1 MHLKHNY
8 PWYWE
13 QSETLTL
20 FLQRRLTLGLNKY
33 TVEKACFPCIIF
45 LNLWTVLDGY
55 REVVCGIFF
64 SLLLFLI
71 HPPIRPSTHL
81 PRERYTHTEKNWL
94 LLGFPVNY
102 GELFNFFVW
111 TDPATVWLFRYCFG
125 ILQFLTVQQGQEKP
139 FITTKPRH
147 YNKERTLLWLK
158 NFVSHLNLLITEILF
173 KFILGTSRK
182 TWCEEL
188 WQGLV
193 TTGKKKKK
201 RSSWLYNSSRIKR
214 LRIYFLF
221 A

>member
-81 PRERYTHTEKNWL
+81 PRERYTQQAQWQFIESWKDTILCVSFILWKKKNERIRQKGKLISLQICCW
-94 LLGFPVNY
+94 
-102 GELFNFFVW
+102 
-111 TDPATVWLFRYCFG
+111 
-125 ILQFLTVQQGQEKP
+125 ILKQTLQYFLSLSW
-139 FITTKPRH
+139 
-147 YNKERTLLWLK
+147 YY
-158 NFVSHLNLLITEILF
+158 F
-173 KFILGTSRK
+173 KFLQK
-182 TWCEEL
+182 
-188 WQGLV
+188 
-193 TTGKKKKK
+193 
-201 RSSWLYNSSRIKR
+201 
-214 LRIYFLF
+214 
-221 A
+221 